1 MVSNY
6 GKVYDLY
13 YHKRQNTPVI
23 ISNFDRGN
31 KHNQYFNISFKM
43 KYGKYKNFRLHR
55 VIMSCFYPDQGNIY
69 NKLEIN
75 HKDGDGKNNYIS
87 YNNPNRG
94 NIEWMSHRD
103 NILHAY
109 KTGLHQVGEDNVHTI
124 ITNEEAK
131 KVIELLATDP
141 NKYTYTSKEIAEII
155 GGNVTPHI
163 VDDIR
168 KKQCWTHLSEGY
180 DFYQKPFR
188 QFTEQDI
195 HNFCKFFQDNPKPDN
210 MYIKDQCRRALVA
223 CGFEPSERYVETLRK
238 IYVKKYYPEIT
249 SQYNF

>member
-23 ISNFDRGN
+23 ISNFDKGN

-43 KYGKYKNFRLHR
+43 KNGKYKNFRLHR
-55 VIMSCFYPDQGNIY
+55 VIISCFYPNQGNIY

-87 YNNPNRG
+87 YNDPNRG

-141 NKYTYTSKEIAEII
+141 NKYTYTSKEIATVYT
-155 GGNVTPHI
+155 GAYN
-163 VDDIR
+163 
-168 KKQCWTHLSEGY
+168 
-180 DFYQKPFR
+180 
-188 QFTEQDI
+188 
-195 HNFCKFFQDNPKPDN
+195 
-210 MYIKDQCRRALVA
+210 
-223 CGFEPSERYVETLRK
+223 ETKCNSSYR
-238 IYVKKYYPEIT
+238 
-249 SQYNF
+249 

>member
-1 MVSNY
+1 
-6 GKVYDLY
+6 
-13 YHKRQNTPVI
+13 
-23 ISNFDRGN
+23 
-31 KHNQYFNISFKM
+31 
-43 KYGKYKNFRLHR
+43 
-55 VIMSCFYPDQGNIY
+55 MSSFYPELGNIY
-69 NKLEIN
+69 INLDIN
-75 HKDGDGKNNYIS
+75 HKDGNGKNNYIS
-87 YNNPNRG
+87 YNNPENG
-94 NIEWMSHRD
+94 NIEWLTHSD
-103 NILHAY
+103 NMIHAY
-109 KTGLHQVGEDNVHTI
+109 KTGLTRGNAN
-124 ITNEEAK
+124 ITKEEAIE
-131 KVIELLATDP
+131 VIKLLATNS
-141 NKYTYTSKEIAEII
+141 NKYTYTSKEIAEIV

-195 HNFCKFFQDNPKPDN
+195 HNFCKYFQDNPKPDN
-210 MYIKDQCRRALVA
+210 MYIKDQCRRALIA